1 MSNLL
6 VQNIKHTNNTQSI
19 AVDTSG
25 NVTASGTIAVD
36 TIKGNASAGSISVVG
51 EGGSTTTNLQ
61 QGLAKCFIRTDTP
74 GTTLTSFNVSSNTD
88 VDTGQHR
95 SAYTN
100 NMSASK
106 NSCTAAGC
114 EGAVNTNTL
123 LFEITTNESSS
134 QVEGLLLVLSGVSSQ
149 SITDGDISISVFGD
163 LA

>member
-1 MSNLL
+1 MSNIL
-6 VQNIKHTNNTQSI
+6 VQNIKHTNNTTAMTI
-19 AVDTSG
+19 NTSG
-25 NVTASGTIAVD
+25 HVATD
-36 TIKGNASAGSISVVG
+36 TIKGNTSAGSISVVA

-61 QGLAKCFIRTDTP
+61 QGLVKCFIRTDTP
-74 GTTLTSFNVSSNTD
+74 GTTFTSFNVSSNTD

-134 QVEGLLLVLSGVSSQ
+134 QVEGLTLVLNGVSSQ
-149 SITDGDISISVFGD
+149 SITDADISISVFGD